1 MIAVEPQKA
10 IGRVTFA
17 TEPLAKWFFDARPLF
32 PLHYEELAMNQDAIK
47 LDLDASR
54 YEELEEKGALHIATV
69 RDNGELVGY
78 FVSFLMP
85 HLHYASAGTM
95 AYTDMYW
102 LKPRYRTGYGAKLL
116 LYVEHCWRQLGCT
129 KAYLSCKVKQ
139 DHTAMFKLLGFELS
153 DFFFVKLLR

>member
-1 MIAVEPQKA
+1 MIAVATEKA

-32 PLHYEELAMNQDAIK
+32 PLHYAELAMNQEAIK

-95 AYTDMYW
+95 GYCDMFFLRKSHRVGGTGVRLLCFVEKCMKDLGVTKLYW
-102 LKPRYRTGYGAKLL
+102 SHKIHFDHSKIFTSLGFQPSDIMYIKLL
-116 LYVEHCWRQLGCT
+116 
-129 KAYLSCKVKQ
+129 
-139 DHTAMFKLLGFELS
+139 
-153 DFFFVKLLR
+153 